1 MRQQLEPGGR
11 SRAGSKAGQER
22 EQARVKL
29 GAQQERG
36 RSRARAEQELSDY
49 LFLPYCGE
57 KKKPIRGG

>member
-1 MRQQLEPGGR
+1 M
-11 SRAGSKAGQER
+11 AGAKAGQER
-22 EQARVKL
+22 EQARVRL